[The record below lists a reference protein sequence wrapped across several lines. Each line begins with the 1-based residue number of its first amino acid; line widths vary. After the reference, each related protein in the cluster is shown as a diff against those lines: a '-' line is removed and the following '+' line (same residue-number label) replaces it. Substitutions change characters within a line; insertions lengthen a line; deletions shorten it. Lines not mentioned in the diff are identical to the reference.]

1 MRSQAIGLCPQQ
13 RSSDEWR
20 LSRLRLPT
28 ADGRLAAQSALSV
41 SLEHWSPARAAAVA
55 PELEAFQLAQLS
67 RLVRENSFA
76 SQPSKS
82 HGVLIKQKCPD
93 ALSIRIGC
101 AGKQCPNILVDC
113 RFSSPPLFSLH
124 EPLVPGI
131 EFTQFNENGA

>member
-1 MRSQAIGLCPQQ
+1 MPAKGSET
-13 RSSDEWR
+13 EWQ
-20 LSRLRLPT
+20 LFPFSMPEPDSPKTAPCLP
-28 ADGRLAAQSALSV
+28 LIV

-82 HGVLIKQKCPD
+82 HGVLIEQKCPD

-131 EFTQFNENGA
+131 EFTQLNENGA